1 MIVSALE
8 SHERKI
14 PPAETAA
21 SSSRHQTTEEASV
34 PSLLVPEILPLEL
47 HSYGLRLC
55 LLLKCKQ
62 LHRSF
67 QPRLIFMNST
77 NSF

>member
-8 SHERKI
+8 SHEQKI

-34 PSLLVPEILPLEL
+34 PSLLVPEILPL
-47 HSYGLRLC
+47 
-55 LLLKCKQ
+55 
-62 LHRSF
+62 
-67 QPRLIFMNST
+67 
-77 NSF
+77 